1 MNEIKNPRLIKTDA
15 GRAIE
20 LPDDFDLPAQFDQ
33 PEAEISV
40 VRAGDQLIVRAR
52 PKVDPSAPK
61 TFREMLDRME
71 TIDVEWPDVDE
82 GLLPPDD
89 IKL

>member
-1 MNEIKNPRLIKTDA
+1 MNEIKSARLIKTQKS
-15 GRAIE
+15 RAIE
-20 LPDDFDLPAQFDQ
+20 FPAEFELPAGFDM
-33 PEAEISV
+33 PGAEFV
-40 VRAGDQLIVRAR
+40 VVKDGDKLIVEAQT
-52 PKVDPSAPK
+52 PDATKPK

-82 GLLPPDD
+82 GLLPLDD